1 MKIVRYLNAEF
12 LINIAL
18 VAIGLVFL
26 FAFFDFLQ
34 EIGNLNSGKYDLAK
48 IIVFITLSMPGHLY
62 EIIPLACLIG
72 SMFTIGQLSSNSEI
86 VVMRT
91 SGMSIFKIASSLLFV
106 SILFSFITFFV
117 GNLITPVSEKNAQQ
131 IRINSTDG
139 TVSTDFR
146 SGVWMKDGNNFVNIE
161 NVLPDASLKDIHIY
175 EFDKNFSLRSIV
187 DAENGKYSNG
197 LWELENI
204 QQSFIKEDGFEVT
217 SIPSGTWK
225 SMIKPEMMNVLL
237 ISPDRMSIFDLNDF
251 INYLE
256 KNNQKTSRYEV
267 SFWEKIIQPVMPII
281 MIMFAVPFGFFQERS
296 GGKYLKMF
304 LGIIF
309 GIIYQIMNS
318 MFRHIG
324 ILNDWEPLATA
335 IIPSLIIL
343 SFAIFLMVYFER
355 R

>member
-1 MKIVRYLNAEF
+1 MKLARYLNFEF
-12 LINIAL
+12 FINISL
-18 VAIGLVFL
+18 VAIGLVLL

-34 EIGNLNSGKYDLAK
+34 EIGNLNSGKYDLPK
-48 IIVFITLSMPGHLY
+48 IITFISLSMPGHLY

-72 SMFTIGQLSSNSEI
+72 SMFTIGQLSGNSEI

-106 SILFSFITFFV
+106 SLVFSFFTFFV
-117 GNLITPVSEKNAQQ
+117 GNLITPISEKNAQQ
-131 IRINSTDG
+131 LKINSTDG
-139 TVSTDFR
+139 TVTTDFR

-175 EFDKNFSLRSIV
+175 EFDNLFALRSIV
-187 DAENGKYSNG
+187 DAGKGKYRNG
-197 LWELENI
+197 VWELENI
-204 QQSFIKEDGFEVT
+204 KQSFIKNEGFDIIEMA
-217 SIPSGTWK
+217 SGTWK

-251 INYLE
+251 IKYLE

-267 SFWEKIIQPVMPII
+267 SFWEKIIQPLMPMI
-281 MIMFAVPFGFFQERS
+281 MILFSVPFGFFQERS

-309 GIIYQIMNS
+309 GITYQIMNS
-318 MFRHIG
+318 LFRHIG
-324 ILNDWEPLATA
+324 VLNDWEPIATA
-335 IIPSLIIL
+335 ITPSLLIL
-343 SFAIFLMVYFER
+343 SIAIFLMRKFER
-355 R
+355 Q